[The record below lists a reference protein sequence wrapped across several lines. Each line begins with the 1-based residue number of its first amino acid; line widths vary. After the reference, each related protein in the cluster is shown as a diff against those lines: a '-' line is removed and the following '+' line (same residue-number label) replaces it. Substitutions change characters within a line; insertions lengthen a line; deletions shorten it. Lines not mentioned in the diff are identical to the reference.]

1 MSQHELHFQK
11 LPGEFCSLILADY
24 LIQKKKKK
32 KSSISTALRM
42 AIYFRL
48 TLLMQLHKIEG
59 KEFITGY
66 VRIKYRVLSHQ
77 APQTVTKLLRSSL
90 LPAGE
95 SLLSE
100 EIRTTLAVC
109 ISVFV
114 VVVIIHVQICCFDP
128 HL

>member
-1 MSQHELHFQK
+1 
-11 LPGEFCSLILADY
+11 
-24 LIQKKKKK
+24 
-32 KSSISTALRM
+32 M